1 MIMIIS
7 QFMIVSII
15 KSKFVLK
22 QFLKGI
28 NMRWVLFDIV
38 ILEFRTP
45 VHSIVHQSFISG
57 NLLICKLV
65 HTSGDNK

>member
-7 QFMIVSII
+7 QFMTVSII

-28 NMRWVLFDIV
+28 NMRWVLSDIV

-45 VHSIVHQSFISG
+45 VQSNFVS
-57 NLLICKLV
+57 KF
-65 HTSGDNK
+65 H